1 MNAVFILNGA
11 SRSRRRFLRGMTHLE
26 QTGVFD
32 RVRVLETRRRGQAID
47 LARQHCIDADCLVA
61 AGGDGTLHEVING
74 CQQARH
80 RDGVRDL
87 PPIAAL
93 ALGTANDFLRSEGLT
108 GSLDELLELVRSG
121 DRREVD
127 IGRISY
133 TRGDGS
139 AGSRFF
145 INVADAGIGAEV
157 IAGVQRT
164 SPLLAAE
171 LRYLVAVFGRLCR
184 FGRRKL
190 VVEVDGRPLW
200 QGPALAAI
208 AGNGRC
214 FGSGL
219 YAVPQARVDD
229 GLLHLTVIGDVGL
242 RDVLREL
249 PRMRRAELIDHPQVV
264 YASGRTIA
272 IRADDP
278 CPLEADG
285 EYLGSTP
292 ATLEIL
298 PAALTFLLPGSR
310 RPAAAAGPAS
320 GN

>member
-11 SRSRRRFLRGMTHLE
+11 SRNRRRFLRGMTQLE
-26 QTGVFD
+26 RTGVFD
-32 RVRVLETRRRGQAID
+32 RVRVVETRRRGQAID
-47 LARQHCIDADCLVA
+47 LARQHCIDTDCLVA

-74 CQQARH
+74 CQQARQ

-87 PPIAAL
+87 PPIAGL

-121 DRREVD
+121 ARREVD

-133 TRGDGS
+133 TRADGG

-157 IAGVQRT
+157 IASVQRT

-171 LRYLVAVFGRLCR
+171 LRYLVAVFSRVFR
-184 FGRRKL
+184 FGRREL
-190 VVEVDGRPLW
+190 VVEVDGKTLW
-200 QGPALAAI
+200 QGPALAAVV
-208 AGNGRC
+208 GNGRC

-219 YAVPQARVDD
+219 YAVPQARIDD
-229 GLLHLTVIGDVGL
+229 GHLHLTVIGDVGL

-249 PRMRRAELIDHPQVV
+249 PRMRRAELIDHPQVI
-264 YASGRTIA
+264 YAAGRTIA
-272 IRADDP
+272 IRADDH

-298 PAALTFLLPGSR
+298 PSAMTFLLPASR
-310 RPAAAAGPAS
+310 RPAAAGRQAS
-320 GN
+320 GD